1 MLAQDGRHPP
11 PVATH
16 RPRTSRLRPYGAPWR
31 GRLAPP
37 SPPSR
42 PPDPGRPTT
51 SLNLRRPLEAPWK
64 LNINNDPGALLLPP
78 AIALELGIPLAFKLG
93 RRLSLQNK
101 LGIDNS
107 WYTLT
112 RRRRERAGK
121 QVVAELVTLTQSIK
135 TPTATLGVRAVHRLQ
150 NFGLY
155 ANAKQLHPL
164 VRGV

>member
-1 MLAQDGRHPP
+1 
-11 PVATH
+11 VAS
-16 RPRTSRLRPYGAPWR
+16 RTASTVGPSSGVAPESAA
-31 GRLAPP
+31 G
-37 SPPSR
+37 SR
-42 PPDPGRPTT
+42 PANHQPQPAA
-51 SLNLRRPLEAPWK
+51 PLEAPWK